1 MRTGM
6 KILIAY
12 DGSDCA
18 DAALDDLH
26 RAGLP
31 QEAEALVVSVSEVWL
46 PPPPPSSYEIIEGEF
61 SEGAPDIEGCARKQF
76 NLALER
82 ARELAEKASNRL
94 RSMFPRWK
102 VSAESSFGSPA
113 SQLITRAD
121 EWKPDLIVVGSQG
134 RSALGRLVLGSV
146 SQKVLAEAHTS
157 VRVAR
162 GRVEVEPAPVR
173 LVIAVDGSPAAEA
186 AVKEVAARSWPLKS
200 EAHVILVDEPL
211 VPTLMGRI
219 IPPVARWV
227 EESNEA
233 DREWVKKIAEASAQQ
248 LRAAE
253 LIVTTSIKEGD
264 PKRVL
269 VEEAERWG
277 ADCIFLGSTG
287 FSNRFERFMLGS
299 VSAAVAARAHC
310 SVEVIRYEKTEEK

>member
-18 DAALDDLH
+18 DAAFDDLH
-26 RAGLP
+26 RAGMP
-31 QEAEALVVSVSEVWL
+31 QEAEALVISVSEVWL
-46 PPPPPSSYEIIEGEF
+46 PPPPPSSYEIIEGTFPEGS
-61 SEGAPDIEGCARKQF
+61 SEIEGCARKQF

-82 ARELAEKASNRL
+82 AGELAEQASNRL
-94 RSMFPRWK
+94 RSMFPKWQ
-102 VSAESSFGSPA
+102 VTAESYFGSPA

-134 RSALGRLVLGSV
+134 RSTLGRFVLGSV
-146 SQKVLAEAHTS
+146 SQKVLAEARAS

-162 GRVEVEPAPVR
+162 GRVEVEPSPVR

-186 AVKEVAARSWPLKS
+186 AVREVAARPWPLKS
-200 EAHVILVDEPL
+200 EARVIVVDEPL

-219 IPPVARWV
+219 IPPVARWI
-227 EESNEA
+227 EESNLA
-233 DREWVKKIAEASAQQ
+233 DREWVKKIAEASAKQ
-248 LRAAE
+248 LHAAE

-287 FSNRFERFMLGS
+287 FSNALERFMLGS

-310 SVEVIRYEKTEEK
+310 SVEVVRYEKTEE

>member
-1 MRTGM
+1 MNKKM

-12 DGSDCA
+12 DGSACA
-18 DAALDDLH
+18 DLALDDLH

-46 PPPPPSSYEIIEGEF
+46 PPPPPSSYEIVEGVF
-61 SEGAPDIEGCARKQF
+61 SEGTPDIEGRARQQF
-76 NLALER
+76 NLDLER
-82 ARELAEKASNRL
+82 ARELADQASNRL
-94 RSMFPRWK
+94 RSKFPRWQ
-102 VSAESSFGSPA
+102 VTAESFFGSPA

-121 EWKPDLIVVGSQG
+121 EWKPDLIVVGSHG

-162 GRVEVEPAPVR
+162 GRVEVEPSPAR
-173 LVIAVDGSPAAEA
+173 IVIAVDGSTAAEA
-186 AVKEVAARSWPLKS
+186 AVREVAARTWPLKS
-200 EAHVILVDEPL
+200 EARVIVVDEPL

-219 IPPVARWV
+219 ITPVTRWV

-233 DREWVKKIAEASAQQ
+233 DRQWVKKMADAAAKQ
-248 LRAAE
+248 LHAAE
-253 LIVTTSIKEGD
+253 LNVSVSIKEGN

-269 VEEAERWG
+269 VEEAENWG

-310 SVEVIRYEKTEEK
+310 SVEIVRYEKTGE